1 MSKHAAFIV
10 NEETAAAE
18 REAAKAG
25 PWVLVNHPRHAE
37 TESGRE
43 AA

>member
-10 NEETAAAE
+10 NEETAVAE

-25 PWVLVNHPRHAE
+25 PWVFVNHPRHAE
-37 TESGRE
+37 TEHRRE

>member
-1 MSKHAAFIV
+1 MSKHAAYV
-10 NEETAAAE
+10 MNEETAAAE

-25 PWVLVNHPRHAE
+25 PWILVNHPRHAE
-37 TESGRE
+37 TERRRE